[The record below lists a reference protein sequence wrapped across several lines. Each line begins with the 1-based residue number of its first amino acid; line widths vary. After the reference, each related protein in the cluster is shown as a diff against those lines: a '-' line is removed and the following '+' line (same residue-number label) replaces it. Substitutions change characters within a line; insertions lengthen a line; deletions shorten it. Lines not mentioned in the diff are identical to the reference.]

1 MRFAS
6 GATLVERLRV
16 ALTEATPIFAVVA
29 LTFIELV
36 HVSSSDWAS
45 VFLYN
50 GDSIVLPLLNQSIS
64 RGEPFEWVFSTQ
76 AFLFPEYPLFW
87 LCSVI
92 TGSVRGA
99 LILNSFVNVLL
110 LYGILR
116 LIAGFVGP
124 RHRIRQVVFAA
135 LGVVVVLA
143 NAMTERSADL
153 EAPGVVA
160 PKSIAT
166 LFLLTTYYYGVIV
179 VTLTVVLLTLWLT
192 RAFTTPASRRRTLVY
207 VVVVVVIGALTM
219 YSNPLYLLQAA
230 LPLSLV
236 FVTLGVARRLSI
248 VQIVTLVAAQAVAV
262 AVGSGLRVVFAEF
275 LVTDFRSYFGPSRIL
290 ASLGVLRRVLVD
302 RLSSPAEA
310 AALLVISG
318 IVIASV
324 VFLVTAAVDGAGRRS
339 RKSQSAPATITLF
352 ITLFIVISTMS
363 LLVGQIATGQLL
375 TRYLIPLFV
384 FPSLGVVLL
393 ASNDWLGAR
402 MAPLAGRRTSTLVLT
417 AVVALAAS
425 GLGIA
430 MSAGSVQGL
439 VAQRYAPALCLERW
453 AGNRVIDGVAPFM
466 TARPIMLY
474 GHQKG
479 RVLQVVD
486 SVVVQSWMN
495 NLALY
500 RDREFTFVLVTDRE
514 LAKKTIATLGR
525 PASMSECPG
534 FAIYDYAGTPGEKT
548 LNDWISGTLQNA
560 VLSRNGR

>member
-1 MRFAS
+1 VGGLR
-6 GATLVERLRV
+6 GAISET
-16 ALTEATPIFAVVA
+16 APIIAIIA
-29 LTFIELV
+29 LTFAELS

-50 GDSIVLPLLNQSIS
+50 GDSIVLPLLNQSFS

-76 AFLFPEYPLFW
+76 SFLFPEYPIFW

-92 TGSVRGA
+92 AGSVRGA
-99 LILNSFVNVLL
+99 LVLNSFVNVLL

-116 LIAGFVGP
+116 AIAGFFAP
-124 RHRIRQVVFAA
+124 LHRIRQVFFAA
-135 LGVVVVLA
+135 LGVVLVLA

-153 EAPGVVA
+153 EAPGIVA

-166 LFLLTTYYYGVIV
+166 LFLLTTYYYGVIL

-192 RAFTTPASRRRTLVY
+192 RTFTAPASLRRTLVY
-207 VVVVVVIGALTM
+207 VAVVVVIGTLTM

-236 FVTLGVARRLSI
+236 FITLGMLRRLSI
-248 VQIVTLVAAQAVAV
+248 VQTVTLVGAQAMAV
-262 AVGSGLRVVFAEF
+262 ALGAGLRVVFAEF

-302 RLSSPAEA
+302 RLSNPAEA

-324 VFLVTAAVDGAGRRS
+324 VFLVRAAVIGARRRT
-339 RKSQSAPATITLF
+339 RKPQSPPATITLF
-352 ITLFIVISTMS
+352 ITLFIVTSMS
-363 LLVGQIATGQLL
+363 SLVAGQIVTGQLL

-384 FPSLGVVLL
+384 FPTLGVVLL
-393 ASNDWLGAR
+393 ASNEQLAAR
-402 MAPLAGRRTSTLVLT
+402 MTFGRGVVRRALMVGAVLLT
-417 AVVALAAS
+417 FVGSVV
-425 GLGIA
+425 GIA
-430 MSAGSVQGL
+430 TSAHSVQGL
-439 VAQRYAPALCLERW
+439 VSQSYPPARCLERW
-453 AGNRVIDGVAPFM
+453 VGDRDVSGVAPFM
-466 TARPIMLY
+466 TARPLMLY
-474 GHQKG
+474 GHQRG

-500 RDREFTFVLVTDRE
+500 RDRQFSFVLVTDRDQ
-514 LAKKTIATLGR
+514 AKRTVDTLGR
-525 PASMSECPG
+525 PVSTSTCPS
-534 FAIYDYAGTPGEKT
+534 FTIYDYAGTAGEKT
-548 LNDWISGTLQNA
+548 LNDWIAGTLQKA
-560 VLSRNGR
+560 LASRNGH